1 MHLNID
7 EMHDP
12 VGNAS
17 VDLHILKLST
27 ISLGQDQ
34 WIRVWIVK
42 STEHNRFSFLGKHLS
57 SFIHLHWQLVTSM
70 KNVFELTIIICTF
83 SYNYNLLYQSIS
95 PLKAID

>member
-17 VDLHILKLST
+17 VDLHILKLSS

-34 WIRVWIVK
+34 WIGVWIVK
-42 STEHNRFSFLGKHLS
+42 STEHNRFSLRQTFIFIYSFTLTAGDVHEECVWIEDNRMHFLL
-57 SFIHLHWQLVTSM
+57 
-70 KNVFELTIIICTF
+70 
-83 SYNYNLLYQSIS
+83 
-95 PLKAID
+95 